1 MDFDPKYFIER
12 AVEEIRCK
20 VGNERAIAACSGG
33 VDSTVAA
40 AIAKMALG
48 ERLRAVYIDDGFRR
62 LGEPEAA
69 AKLLGSL
76 RLDVELVDAK
86 QEFYEAVRGLKDA
99 EEKRKAFRHTFYNV
113 LGKVAR
119 NWGARFL
126 VQGTIAPDIIE
137 TVGGVKTQHN
147 VLVQLGLDPKV
158 YGFEV
163 VEPLRELYKPQ
174 VRQLARYLGL
184 PREVS
189 ERMPFPGPGLLIRVV
204 GEATPEKVDVVRR
217 ATRIVEEE
225 TRGVNA
231 FQAFA
236 VLLEGK
242 ATGVKGG
249 KRVYGYIVVVRVVE
263 SGDAVTAKA
272 SELPYPLLKRI
283 AERIIGEVPE
293 VARVLYDITDKP
305 PATIEFE

>member
-1 MDFDPKYFIER
+1 MEFDPKAFLEK
-12 AVEEIRCK
+12 AVEEVRSR
-20 VGNERAIAACSGG
+20 VGGERAIAACSGG
-33 VDSTVAA
+33 VDSTVSAL
-40 AIAKMALG
+40 IARIALG
-48 ERLRAVYIDDGFRR
+48 DRLKAVYIDDGFRR
-62 LGEPEAA
+62 LGEPEATVQ
-69 AKLLGSL
+69 LLRSL
-76 RLDVELVDAK
+76 GLDVELIDAK
-86 QEFYEAVRGLKDA
+86 NEFYNAVRGLRDA
-99 EEKRKAFRHTFYNV
+99 EEKRKAFRHTFYTV
-113 LGKVAR
+113 LGRAAKS
-119 NWGARFL
+119 WGAMFL

-147 VLVQLGLDPKV
+147 VLVQLGLDPRA

-184 PREVS
+184 PKEIS
-189 ERMPFPGPGLLIRVV
+189 EKMPFPGPGLLIRVV
-204 GEATPEKVDVVRR
+204 GEATPEKVDIVRR

-225 TRGVNA
+225 TRGLGA

-236 VLLEGK
+236 VLLEGR

-249 KRVYGYIVVVRVVE
+249 KRVYGYIVAVRVVE
-263 SGDAVTAKA
+263 SEDAVTARA

-283 AERIIGEVPE
+283 ANRIINEVPE
-293 VARVLYDITDKP
+293 VARVLYDVTDKP

>member
-1 MDFDPKYFIER
+1 MEFDPKAFLEK
-12 AVEEIRCK
+12 AVEEVRSR
-20 VGNERAIAACSGG
+20 VGGERAIAACSGG
-33 VDSTVAA
+33 VDSTVSAL
-40 AIAKMALG
+40 IARIALG
-48 ERLRAVYIDDGFRR
+48 DRLKAVYIDDGFRR
-62 LGEPEAA
+62 LGEPEATVQ
-69 AKLLGSL
+69 LLRSL
-76 RLDVELVDAK
+76 GLDVELIDAK
-86 QEFYEAVRGLKDA
+86 NEFYNAVRGLRDA
-99 EEKRKAFRHTFYNV
+99 EEKRKAFRHTFYTV
-113 LGKVAR
+113 LGRAAKS
-119 NWGARFL
+119 WGARFL

-147 VLVQLGLDPKV
+147 VLVQLGLDPRA

-184 PREVS
+184 PKEIS
-189 ERMPFPGPGLLIRVV
+189 EKMPFPGPGLLIRVV
-204 GEATPEKVDVVRR
+204 GEATPEKVDIVRR

-225 TRGVNA
+225 TRGLGA

-236 VLLEGK
+236 VLLEGR

-249 KRVYGYIVVVRVVE
+249 KRVYGYIVAVRVVE
-263 SGDAVTAKA
+263 SEDAVTARA

-283 AERIIGEVPE
+283 ANRIINEVPE
-293 VARVLYDITDKP
+293 VARVLYDVTDKP

>member
-1 MDFDPKYFIER
+1 MEFDPKTFLEK
-12 AVEEIRCK
+12 AVEEVRSR
-20 VGNERAIAACSGG
+20 VGGERAIAACSGG
-33 VDSTVAA
+33 VDSTVSAL
-40 AIAKMALG
+40 IARIALG
-48 ERLRAVYIDDGFRR
+48 DRLKAVYIDDGFRR
-62 LGEPEAA
+62 LGEPEATVQ
-69 AKLLGSL
+69 LLRSL
-76 RLDVELVDAK
+76 GLDVELIDAK
-86 QEFYEAVRGLKDA
+86 NEFYNAVRGLRDA
-99 EEKRKAFRHTFYNV
+99 EEKRKAFRHTFYTV
-113 LGKVAR
+113 LGRAAKS
-119 NWGARFL
+119 WGARFL

-147 VLVQLGLDPKV
+147 VLVQLGLDPRA

-184 PREVS
+184 PKEIS
-189 ERMPFPGPGLLIRVV
+189 EKMPFPGPGLLIRVV
-204 GEATPEKVDVVRR
+204 GEATPEKVDIVRR

-225 TRGVNA
+225 TRGLGA

-236 VLLEGK
+236 VLLEGR

-249 KRVYGYIVVVRVVE
+249 KRVYGYIVAVRVVE
-263 SGDAVTAKA
+263 SEDAVTARA

-283 AERIIGEVPE
+283 ANRIINEVPE
-293 VARVLYDITDKP
+293 VARVLYDVTDKP